1 MGKCP
6 HCGSRNIRRRYRQHR
21 RYNWRC
27 RRCNQVFRR
36 PKWNA
41 WLWIGTVAVIVMV
54 VAAYALLQNIIPV
67 PPTPIQVDESVDKV
81 VKAVM
86 YTVTPEV
93 STTQVS
99 AQAETQVT
107 SPMAMATPSA
117 QALAPKVA
125 DTPTLTATAERLA
138 TSATTPES
146 THAPTSTPLP
156 TFSPSPT
163 YTSVQTRTATPRPT
177 STPRPTRTPT
187 PTQIPGRSDLYN
199 SFPLPQGLA
208 YVWWYWEDDVR
219 GFQSIDFDF
228 TIHNGITV
236 RELPK
241 DSDFYLILFMSDI
254 SGAGYYFGI
263 QTDVSDPAVGGRGRG
278 CIFSRWETRDLANV
292 HVAKGGW
299 SESAGYEGN
308 FVSVRNSFQWDAGDY
323 RARIA
328 ADGDDD
334 IGRWFGLWI
343 TNKAS
348 GETTW
353 CGSLRFDKFATLQP
367 SGGTVPEIYGSGAKK
382 PIDVPEWHIT
392 LQRPVGDEKSP
403 SNEAYITYNDA
414 IPNSNIVPD
423 AETGIM
429 HIYVGGATERTTEE
443 GWISLD
449 MNR

>member
-99 AQAETQVT
+99 AQAETQVA

-199 SFPLPQGLA
+199 HSTPSRLGVCL
-208 YVWWYWEDDVR
+208 VV
-219 GFQSIDFDF
+219 
-228 TIHNGITV
+228 
-236 RELPK
+236 L
-241 DSDFYLILFMSDI
+241 
-254 SGAGYYFGI
+254 
-263 QTDVSDPAVGGRGRG
+263 GR
-278 CIFSRWETRDLANV
+278 
-292 HVAKGGW
+292 
-299 SESAGYEGN
+299 
-308 FVSVRNSFQWDAGDY
+308 
-323 RARIA
+323 
-328 ADGDDD
+328 
-334 IGRWFGLWI
+334 
-343 TNKAS
+343 
-348 GETTW
+348 
-353 CGSLRFDKFATLQP
+353 
-367 SGGTVPEIYGSGAKK
+367 
-382 PIDVPEWHIT
+382 
-392 LQRPVGDEKSP
+392 
-403 SNEAYITYNDA
+403 
-414 IPNSNIVPD
+414 
-423 AETGIM
+423 
-429 HIYVGGATERTTEE
+429 
-443 GWISLD
+443 
-449 MNR
+449 